1 MSRIKATYITLDVKD
16 GESILAIAYDTPIP
30 GYETH
35 NCNVL
40 RLWKAIPTDVM
51 NNRMIIKIGD

>member
-1 MSRIKATYITLDVKD
+1 MLLYNWQYIQED

-40 RLWKAIPTDVM
+40 RLWKAIPTDVLH
-51 NNRMIIKIGD
+51 K